1 MRPLVESMAA
11 LQRIAESE
19 PVALLAHAFAKAGQ
33 EFALVGGPVRDA
45 LLGREVH
52 DLDFT
57 TSATPDET
65 RAIIAGF
72 TESIWDVGRDFGTI
86 AAKVRGEQVEI
97 TTFRADTYAS
107 DSRKPEVRFGSSLD
121 EDLMRRDF
129 TINALALRLP
139 TMKLVDVSHGVEDL
153 LAGRITTPDSA
164 EISFTD
170 DPLRMMRAA
179 RFVSQLGFQVSDEVR
194 ASMTEF
200 AERIDIISAER
211 VRDELVK
218 LLSTTN
224 PLPGIRLLVET
235 GLADRFLPELTALL
249 ATQDEHGRHK
259 DVYEH
264 SLTVLKQAIELE
276 QARTSGLT
284 TIDTAEDANA
294 TPENPSPDVVLRI
307 AALLHDIGKPA
318 TRRFERGG
326 VTFHHHDVVGAK
338 LVKKRLRELRFDND
352 TINSVAK
359 LVELHLRFFGYS
371 DQKWSDSA
379 VRRYVRDAGSELDR
393 LHILTR
399 ADVTTQNRRKAER
412 LAHAYDDIEA
422 RIEELAAAE
431 ELSALRP
438 ELNGEQIMQI
448 LGLSPGPLVGRAY
461 NYLLEVRLE
470 EGIIGEDAATERLKA
485 WFAQQH

>member
-11 LQRIAESE
+11 LQHIAESE
-19 PVALLAHAFAKAGQ
+19 PVALLANAFEKAGK

-65 RAIIAGF
+65 RAIIAKF
-72 TESIWDVGRDFGTI
+72 TDSIWDVGRDFGTI
-86 AAKVRGEQVEI
+86 AAKVRGEHVEI
-97 TTFRADTYAS
+97 TTFRADTYVS
-107 DSRKPEVRFGSSLD
+107 DSRKPEVKFGSSLAD
-121 EDLMRRDF
+121 DLMRRDF
-129 TINALALRLP
+129 TINALALKLP
-139 TMKLVDVSHGVEDL
+139 ALQLVDVSGGVEDL

-211 VRDELVK
+211 VRDEFVK
-218 LLSTTN
+218 LLSTHD

-235 GLADRFLPELTALL
+235 GLAERFLPEFTALL

-259 DVYEH
+259 DVFEH
-264 SLTVLKQAIELE
+264 SLTVLAQTIELE
-276 QARTSGLT
+276 QARASGGSAVAENDDGLT
-284 TIDTAEDANA
+284 T
-294 TPENPSPDVVLRI
+294 PEGAQPDVVLRI
-307 AALLHDIGKPA
+307 AALLHDIGKPS

-326 VTFHHHDVVGAK
+326 VTFHHHDVVGSK
-338 LVKKRLRELRFDND
+338 LAKKRLRELRFDND

-379 VRRYVRDAGSELDR
+379 VRRYVRDAGHELER

-422 RIEELAAAE
+422 RIDELSQAE
-431 ELSALRP
+431 ELSAMRP
-438 ELNGEQIMQI
+438 ELNGEEIMRI
-448 LGLSPGPLVGRAY
+448 LGLSPGPLVGKAY
-461 NYLLEVRLE
+461 NFLLEVRLE
-470 EGIIGEDAATERLKA
+470 EGMIGEDAATKRLLD
-485 WFAQQH
+485 WFAQQQ